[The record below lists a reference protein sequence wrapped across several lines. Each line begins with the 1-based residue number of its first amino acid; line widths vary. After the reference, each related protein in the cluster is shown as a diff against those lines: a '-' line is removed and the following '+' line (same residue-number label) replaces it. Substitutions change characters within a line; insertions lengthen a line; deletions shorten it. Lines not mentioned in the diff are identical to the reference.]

1 MTGYQKASVEDV
13 LNQLMEENRKLI
25 KRVETLEENLVK
37 LSNDNK
43 DLKSEINDLKEQIAD
58 EDNTYGLWEQD
69 DFDDSDEVELPAG
82 YKCKGWIFY
91 SNKDDCNC
99 LYKIK
104 EDGTCNTKL
113 TDYSVDSYYPLWS
126 YDSGYIIV
134 SLERPRNGRYEEK
147 FPV

>member
-13 LNQLMEENRKLI
+13 LNQLMEENRKLT
-25 KRVETLEENLVK
+25 KRVEKLEENLVK
-37 LSNDNK
+37 ISNGNIG
-43 DLKSEINDLKEQIAD
+43 LKSKVNFNDVNIVKIP
-58 EDNTYGLWEQD
+58 N
-69 DFDDSDEVELPAG
+69 G

-113 TDYSVDSYYPLWS
+113 TDYSVMSCYSLWS

-134 SLERPRNGRYEEK
+134 HLERPRNGRYEEK

>member
-13 LNQLMEENRKLI
+13 LNQLMEENRKLT
-25 KRVETLEENLVK
+25 KRVEKLEENLVK
-37 LSNDNK
+37 ISNGNIG
-43 DLKSEINDLKEQIAD
+43 LKSKVNFNDVNKVKIP
-58 EDNTYGLWEQD
+58 N
-69 DFDDSDEVELPAG
+69 G

-99 LYKIK
+99 LYKIR

-113 TDYSVDSYYPLWS
+113 TDYSVNSCYTVWS

-134 SLERPRNGRYEEK
+134 HLTRPRNGRFEEK